1 MTAYQDF
8 LKYNF
13 KPYKDKPIYLICKKY
28 GDKFHQAGY
37 VLWPNITKNTQTILL
52 VHPESIGAK
61 DGDLSSIGEKLIEL
75 DTSHKSHFPQAKD
88 FTVANDKLNIIVV
101 ISAQRTNGE
110 LEAIYEKNIKPIAIK
125 KEFTQLFKQPN
136 KQKPMTL

>member
-1 MTAYQDF
+1 M
-8 LKYNF
+8 
-13 KPYKDKPIYLICKKY
+13 
-28 GDKFHQAGY
+28 
-37 VLWPNITKNTQTILL
+37 ILL
-52 VHPESIGAK
+52 VHPESIGAE

-101 ISAQRTNGE
+101 ISAQRTDGE

-125 KEFTQLFKQPN
+125 QEFTQLFKQPK
-136 KQKPMTL
+136 KQKSMTL

>member
-8 LKYNF
+8 LKDNF
-13 KPYKDKPIYLICKKY
+13 KKYKDKPVYSLCKKY

-37 VLWPNITKNTQTILL
+37 VLWPNVQKNTSMILL
-52 VHPESIGAK
+52 VHPESIGAE

-101 ISAQRTNGE
+101 ISAQRTDGE

-125 KEFTQLFKQPN
+125 QEFTQLFKQPK
-136 KQKPMTL
+136 KQKSMTL

>member
-8 LKYNF
+8 LKDNF
-13 KPYKDKPIYLICKKY
+13 KKYKDKPVYSLCKKH

-37 VLWPNITKNTQTILL
+37 VLWPNVQKSTSMILL
-52 VHPESIGAK
+52 VHPESIGAE

-88 FTVANDKLNIIVV
+88 FTVANDRLNIIVV

-125 KEFTQLFKQPN
+125 KEFTQLFKQPT
-136 KQKPMTL
+136 KRKEFCL

>member
-1 MTAYQDF
+1 MTAYLDF
-8 LKYNF
+8 LKDNF
-13 KPYKDKPIYLICKKY
+13 KKYKDKPVYSLCKEK
-28 GDKFHQAGY
+28 GEKFHKAGY
-37 VLWPNITKNTQTILL
+37 VLWPNVQQNTSMILL

-88 FTVANDKLNIIVV
+88 FTVANDRLNIIVV

-125 KEFTQLFKQPN
+125 EEFNQLFKQPT
-136 KQKPMTL
+136 KRKEFCL